1 MSTEPRADEF
11 LGYERPDGSIGIRN
25 HVAVIATA
33 PYANDTVDRTAD
45 IVEGAI
51 PITHPLGRCQTKPD
65 VFQTYRTLKGY
76 ATHPNVYGTVVIAH
90 AGEIVDGDELAED
103 VAATGRPSA
112 SINVHEEGG
121 VMNALDAAVDAAQS
135 MVREASAMR
144 RRPYD
149 LSHLTF
155 GINCATS
162 DTTSGLCQHH
172 ATAGAV
178 WRLVDDHGG
187 RGVFAETPEFFGGEE
202 ALAERAVNEEVRQ
215 EILDRVEAWDE
226 RLQETGYDVRGAQP
240 TPDNMDGGLT
250 TIEEKSLGALVK
262 SGEGPIQD
270 IVDYGAAI
278 PDDPGMYIMDTPG
291 HGAESVTGIGAGG
304 AHFMVISTGQGHTLS
319 NAIMP
324 TIKVTGNPG
333 SADRV
338 PEETD
343 VDVSEALVGDE
354 SFGWATDQLWDEI
367 VDVVNGKVTTSEALG
382 ESQFAIHRIGPST

>member
-1 MSTEPRADEF
+1 MAEF

-25 HVAVIATA
+25 HIPIIATA
-33 PYANDTVDRTAD
+33 PYANDTVERAAE
-45 IVEGAI
+45 IVENAV

-65 VFQTYRTLKGY
+65 VFQTYRTLLGY
-76 ATHPNVYGTVVIAH
+76 GTHPNSYGGVVVAH
-90 AGEIVDGDELAED
+90 AGEIVDGDELADDIAE
-103 VAATGRPSA
+103 TGRPSA
-112 SINVHEEGG
+112 SINIHEEKG
-121 VMNALDAAVDAAQS
+121 VMNALKATVHAAQE
-135 MVREASAMR
+135 MVREASDINR
-144 RRPYD
+144 EPFD
-149 LSHLTF
+149 LSNLVY

-172 ATAGAV
+172 ATAEAA
-178 WRLVDDHGG
+178 WRLIDKHGG
-187 RGVFAETPEFFGGEE
+187 RAVFGETPEFFGGEYD
-202 ALAERAVNEEVRQ
+202 LADRSENDKVRQ
-215 EILDRVEAWDE
+215 KILDYVEGWDE

-270 IVDYGAAI
+270 IVDYGEKI
-278 PDDPGMYIMDTPG
+278 PDESGMYIMDTPG

-304 AHFMVISTGQGHTLS
+304 AHFMIISTGQGHTLS

-333 SADRV
+333 SYERV

-343 VDVSEALVGDE
+343 IDISDALVGDKGFE
-354 SFGWATDQLWDEI
+354 WASDQLWNEI
-367 VDVVNGKVTTSEALG
+367 LDVVNGKLTKSEILG

>member
-1 MSTEPRADEF
+1 MTDF

-25 HVAVIATA
+25 HVAIISTA
-33 PYANDTVDRTAD
+33 PYANDTVKRTAD
-45 IVEGAI
+45 IVENTV

-65 VFQTYRTLKGY
+65 VFQTYRTLLGY
-76 ATHPNVYGTVVIAH
+76 GTHPNTYGVVVVAH

-103 VAATGRPSA
+103 IAETGRPAKSVN
-112 SINVHEEGG
+112 IHREKG
-121 VMNALDAAVDAAQS
+121 VMNALDEAVDAAKE
-135 MVREASAMR
+135 MVQDASAMTR
-144 RRPYD
+144 EPHD
-149 LSHLTF
+149 IGELTF

-178 WRLVDDHGG
+178 WQLIDDHGG
-187 RGVFAETPEFFGGEE
+187 RGVFAETPEFFGGEHE
-202 ALAERAVNEEVRQ
+202 LAERAVSEEVEE
-215 EILDRVEAWDE
+215 EILERVSHWNE
-226 RLQETGYDVRGAQP
+226 RLQATGYDVRGAQP

-270 IVDYGAAI
+270 IVDYGAKI

-324 TIKVTGNPG
+324 TVKITGNPN
-333 SADRV
+333 SAERV
-338 PEETD
+338 PEQTD
-343 VDVSEALVGDE
+343 VDVSDALVGDK
-354 SFGWATDQLWDEI
+354 SMDWATDELWDELME
-367 VDVVNGKVTTSEALG
+367 VVNGKLTKSEAMG
-382 ESQFAIHRIGPST
+382 ENQFAIHRIGPST

>member
-1 MSTEPRADEF
+1 MSDQF
-11 LGYERPDGSIGIRN
+11 MGYERPDDSVGIRN
-25 HVAVIATA
+25 HVAIISTA
-33 PYANDTVDRTAD
+33 PYAIDTVKRTAD
-45 IVEGAI
+45 IVDNTV

-65 VFQTYRTLKGY
+65 VFQTYRTLLGY
-76 ATHPNVYGTVVIAH
+76 GTHPNVYGTVVIAH
-90 AGEIVDGDELAED
+90 AGEIVDGDELAND
-103 VAATGRPSA
+103 VAETGRPSA
-112 SINVHEEGG
+112 SINIHDEGG
-121 VMNALDAAVDAAQS
+121 VMNALKAAVNEARE
-135 MVREASAMR
+135 MVREASAQQR
-144 RRPYD
+144 EPYD
-149 LSHLTF
+149 ISNLTY

-172 ATAGAV
+172 ATAKSA
-178 WRLVDDHGG
+178 WRLIDAGG
-187 RGVFAETPEFFGGEE
+187 QACFAETPEFFGGEE
-202 ALAERAVNEEVRQ
+202 GLAARAVNDEVEQ
-215 EILDRVEAWDE
+215 EILDRVEAWDQ
-226 RLQETGYDVRGAQP
+226 RLQDTGYDVRGAQP

-270 IVDYGAAI
+270 IIDYGAKI
-278 PDDPGMYIMDTPG
+278 PQESGMYIMDTPG

-333 SADRV
+333 SYDRV
-338 PEETD
+338 PEQTD

-354 SFGWATDQLWDEI
+354 DFDWAADKLWD
-367 VDVVNGKVTTSEALG
+367 DVMEVASGKFTKSEAMG